1 MSKIIERFVERG
13 IFASRWLLAPLYVG
27 LIIAQTF
34 YCYRFGVELWH
45 LIHNAITGVLHDP
58 VTGVVKTV
66 QVAGGALPETFSAA
80 LCLLGVLELIDM
92 VMVANL
98 IIIVLIGGYATFVS
112 KLDLDDHVDRPAW
125 LDHIDPGT
133 LKTKLAG
140 GLVGVS
146 GIHVLQSFVKL
157 SEASK
162 VANFDYQPIMWQVII
177 HGTFT
182 IAVLIMA
189 YADLI
194 VERKLKMGHGEGMA
208 EDTKEKISPTTPA
221 AATH

>member
-1 MSKIIERFVERG
+1 MNKVIERITERG

-34 YCYRFGVELWH
+34 YCYRFGVEVWH
-45 LIHNAITGVLHDP
+45 LGHDAIAGMKVVEGVAKEFTP
-58 VTGVVKTV
+58 
-66 QVAGGALPETFSAA
+66 ALF
-80 LCLLGVLELIDM
+80 LLAVLELIDM

-157 SEASK
+157 GEASK
-162 VANFDYQPIMWQVII
+162 TANFDYQPIMWQVII

-182 IAVLIMA
+182 VAVLIMA

-194 VERKLKMGHGEGMA
+194 VERKLKMGHGEGMEA
-208 EDTKEKISPTTPA
+208 TEGKEAPA
-221 AATH
+221 TAPKPAPH